1 MGQRDLII
9 GVLVFIV
16 FVLLSQRAV
25 SQYRCEEGEIQ
36 KENKCESD
44 SYKTKWWAFWES
56 PKCKRGELQSDYT
69 CLASMIWDAVSPGAA
84 SSPQTAAPAGPNVDI
99 LNHLN
104 GMIDFVERNFLS
116 SSTGQGQ
123 ELTVNIGVAE
133 ACPIQPGA
141 KVNVGVTVKQS
152 FDQQVMRDFQN
163 MLNEF
168 YNALINTH
176 GTADEQAAA
185 RNPLNQA
192 IQNVVTTENLMSIAT
207 STINYQTGNLNIAVC
222 KFDAPLKL
230 DAHFP
235 ASAIVNNILW
245 KIGDEVSNLM
255 GKPGDNKMAPKN
267 DWAKFDVQ
275 NPVQSEGVKKVM

>member
-16 FVLLSQRAV
+16 FALLSQRAV

-207 STINYQTGNLNIAVC
+207 STINYQTGNLNIDVC
-222 KFDAPLKL
+222 KFDSPLKL

-235 ASAIVNNILW
+235 ASAIVNNIIW
-245 KIGDEVSNLM
+245 KIGDEVSNLR

>member
-235 ASAIVNNILW
+235 ASAIVNNILV

-255 GKPGDNKMAPKN
+255 GKPGDNKMAPQK
-267 DWAKFDVQ
+267 
-275 NPVQSEGVKKVM
+275 